1 MAAPG
6 GHVTKPQGYTRAAEE
21 QLVWLFALFLPYWQT
36 LLFAGMSGMISFLVL
51 MFLLL
56 FVVAR
61 SPAICRAVSARLKD
75 LRATWVA
82 PVPDR
87 RDRWVAAHLQIAGAG
102 PSLAP
107 SFQRP
112 PPLFS

>member
-1 MAAPG
+1 
-6 GHVTKPQGYTRAAEE
+6 VTKPQGYTQAAEE
-21 QLVWLFALFLPYWQT
+21 QLVWLFALCLPYWQT
-36 LLFAGMSGMISFLVL
+36 MLFAGMSGMIFFLVL

-56 FVVAR
+56 FVVAG
-61 SPAICRAVSARLKD
+61 SPAICRAVRARAKD
-75 LRATWVA
+75 LRSSWAA
-82 PVPDR
+82 PVADR
-87 RDRWVAAHLQIAGAG
+87 RDRWVAAHLQVAGAG